1 MVHTIRQIQFY
12 VLFDVIETEW
22 QNFRQAFNKAT
33 LLETVI
39 DAHNQFLKNIFKRS
53 VQTEETHVKKK
64 HSSRIPI

>member
-22 QNFRQAFNKAT
+22 QHFRQAFNKAT

-53 VQTEETHVKKK
+53 IQTEETHVRN
-64 HSSRIPI
+64 HSGSPI

>member
-22 QNFRQAFNKAT
+22 QNFRQAFKKAT

-64 HSSRIPI
+64 HSSHFPI